1 MVIKVKNNGEWVKIP
16 YLSSDNN
23 PVIPEAPLDG
33 KQYARQNGEWTVV
46 NIPEVDFT
54 EINKKISQNT
64 AAIAANTTAIQSKVD
79 KVDGFGLSSNDYT
92 FQEKTKL
99 AGLNNYTL
107 PTASDTVKG
116 GIKVGTGLTMNGEV
130 LSATGGGMADSVEWD
145 NVLSKPK
152 FATVATSGAYNDL
165 TGRPNLATVAT
176 SGSYTDL
183 SNKPTIPTVDVT
195 KSYVDTQLATKANA
209 SNVYTKAE
217 VDSKVSS
224 VYRVKGSVASYA
236 NLPTVDVT
244 KSYVDTQLAT
254 KANASNVYTKAEV
267 DSKVSSVYR
276 VKGSVASYA
285 NLPTVD
291 VTIGDVYN
299 VNDTGANYVATS
311 TTPTWDKL
319 SETVDL
325 SGYATTAAM
334 NSALGNK
341 VDKVS
346 GKVLSTNDYTT
357 AEKNKLAGVAAN
369 ANNYSLPAATS
380 SVLGG
385 VKTSTGITNSSGTIS
400 VTYGTAA
407 GTACQGND
415 SRLSNSRPA
424 SDVSAWAKA
433 STKPTYTWTEI
444 TSKPSWI
451 GSSKPTY
458 TASEV
463 GALASGGTAVNAS
476 KVANS
481 FIFKVAGGS
490 TEGTN
495 LYTFN
500 GSAAKTINVVAGSNV
515 TLTPTAGQLS
525 ISAKDTTY
533 AVATTSVNGL
543 MSSAMV
549 TKLNGIATNANNYS
563 LPIAT
568 GSVLGGVKT
577 GSNIT
582 NSSGTISLSSGNV
595 TNALGYTPVKNES
608 GVASIRVMTQSA
620 YDALSSKSA
629 TTLYI
634 ITG

>member
-1 MVIKVKNNGEWVKIP
+1 MVIKVKYNGEWVKIP
-16 YLSSDNN
+16 YLSSDHGREL
-23 PVIPEAPLDG
+23 VEEAPKDG
-33 KQYARQNGEWTVV
+33 KQYARQNGVWSVV

-54 EINKKISQNT
+54 DVYN
-64 AAIAANTTAIQSKVD
+64 AIDTKVD
-79 KVDGFGLSSNDYT
+79 KVEGKGLSTNDYVT
-92 FQEKTKL
+92 ADKTKVTNINEVVEAATKNITATDISITLDKRNLVTNAVENIELNLPASTTALAGLMLPSDKTKL
-99 AGLNNYTL
+99 NGIAAGAEVNVNADWNATEGDAQILNK
-107 PTASDTVKG
+107 PT
-116 GIKVGTGLTMNGEV
+116 
-130 LSATGGGMADSVEWD
+130 
-145 NVLSKPK
+145 
-152 FATVATSGAYNDL
+152 
-165 TGRPNLATVAT
+165 LATVAT
-176 SGSYTDL
+176 SGSYSDL
-183 SNKPTIPTVDVT
+183 TNKPTI
-195 KSYVDTQLATKANA
+195 
-209 SNVYTKAE
+209 
-217 VDSKVSS
+217 
-224 VYRVKGSVASYA
+224 
-236 NLPTVDVT
+236 PTVDVT

-346 GKVLSTNDYTT
+346 GKSLSTNDYTT

-533 AVATTSVNGL
+533 AVATTSANGL

-563 LPIAT
+563 LPTAT

-595 TNALGYTPVKNES
+595 TSALGYTPVKNES

>member
-23 PVIPEAPLDG
+23 PIIPEAPLDG
-33 KQYARQNGEWTVV
+33 KQYVRQSGEWAVV

-54 EINKKISQNT
+54 EINQKISQNT
-64 AAIAANTTAIQSKVD
+64 AAIASNTTAIQSKVD
-79 KVDGFGLSSNDYT
+79 KVDGS
-92 FQEKTKL
+92 
-99 AGLNNYTL
+99 
-107 PTASDTVKG
+107 
-116 GIKVGTGLTMNGEV
+116 GLTMNGEV

-145 NVLSKPK
+145 NVLSKPE

-165 TGRPNLATVAT
+165 TGRPSLATVAT
-176 SGSYTDL
+176 SGSYADL

-209 SNVYTKAE
+209 K
-217 VDSKVSS
+217 
-224 VYRVKGSVASYA
+224 
-236 NLPTVDVT
+236 
-244 KSYVDTQLAT
+244 
-254 KANASNVYTKAEV
+254 
-267 DSKVSSVYR
+267 
-276 VKGSVASYA
+276 
-285 NLPTVD
+285 
-291 VTIGDVYN
+291 
-299 VNDTGANYVATS
+299 
-311 TTPTWDKL
+311 
-319 SETVDL
+319 DL

-346 GKVLSTNDYTT
+346 GKSLSTNDYTT
-357 AEKNKLAGVAAN
+357 AEKNKLAGIAAS

-533 AVATTSVNGL
+533 AVATTSANGL

-549 TKLNGIATNANNYS
+549 TKLNGVATNANNYS
-563 LPIAT
+563 LPTAT
-568 GSVLGGVKT
+568 DSVLGGVKT

-595 TNALGYTPVKNES
+595 TSALGYTPVKNES

>member
-64 AAIAANTTAIQSKVD
+64 VAIAANTTAIQSKVD

-92 FQEKTKL
+92 SQEKTKL
-99 AGLNNYTL
+99 AGLSNYTL

-116 GIKVGTGLTMNGEV
+116 GIKVGSGLTMNGEV

-145 NVLSKPK
+145 NVLSKPE
-152 FATVATSGAYNDL
+152 F
-165 TGRPNLATVAT
+165 ATVAT

-224 VYRVKGSVASYA
+224 VYRVKGSVASY
-236 NLPTVDVT
+236 
-244 KSYVDTQLAT
+244 
-254 KANASNVYTKAEV
+254 
-267 DSKVSSVYR
+267 SS
-276 VKGSVASYA
+276 
-285 NLPTVD
+285 LPTVD

-533 AVATTSVNGL
+533 AVATTSANGL

-563 LPIAT
+563 LPTAT
-568 GSVLGGVKT
+568 SSVLGGVKT

-595 TNALGYTPVKNES
+595 TSALGYTPVKNES

>member
-23 PVIPEAPLDG
+23 PIIPEAPLDG
-33 KQYARQNGEWTVV
+33 KQYARQSGEWTVV

-54 EINKKISQNT
+54 EINQKISQNT

-92 FQEKTKL
+92 SQEKTKL
-99 AGLNNYTL
+99 AGLSNYTL
-107 PTASDTVKG
+107 PTASDIVKG

-145 NVLSKPK
+145 NVLGKPK

-165 TGRPNLATVAT
+165 TGRPSLATVAT
-176 SGSYTDL
+176 SGSYADL

-195 KSYVDTQLATKANA
+195 KSYVDTQL
-209 SNVYTKAE
+209 
-217 VDSKVSS
+217 
-224 VYRVKGSVASYA
+224 
-236 NLPTVDVT
+236 
-244 KSYVDTQLAT
+244 
-254 KANASNVYTKAEV
+254 
-267 DSKVSSVYR
+267 
-276 VKGSVASYA
+276 
-285 NLPTVD
+285 
-291 VTIGDVYN
+291 
-299 VNDTGANYVATS
+299 
-311 TTPTWDKL
+311 
-319 SETVDL
+319 
-325 SGYATTAAM
+325 
-334 NSALGNK
+334 GNK

-346 GKVLSTNDYTT
+346 GKSLSTNDYTT
-357 AEKNKLAGVAAN
+357 AEKNKLAGIAAS

-463 GALASGGTAVNAS
+463 GALASGDTAVNAS

-515 TLTPTAGQLS
+515 TLTPTSGQLS

-533 AVATTSVNGL
+533 SVATTSANGL

-563 LPIAT
+563 LPTAT

-582 NSSGTISLSSGNV
+582 NSSGTISLSSSNV
-595 TNALGYTPVKNES
+595 TSALGYTPVKNES

-620 YDALSSKSA
+620 YDSLSSKSA

>member
-64 AAIAANTTAIQSKVD
+64 AAISANTTAIQSKVD
-79 KVDGFGLSSNDYT
+79 KIDGFGLSSNDYT
-92 FQEKTKL
+92 SQEKTKL
-99 AGLNNYTL
+99 AGLSNYTL

-165 TGRPNLATVAT
+165 TGRPKFATVAT

-236 NLPTVDVT
+236 NLPTV
-244 KSYVDTQLAT
+244 
-254 KANASNVYTKAEV
+254 
-267 DSKVSSVYR
+267 
-276 VKGSVASYA
+276 G
-285 NLPTVD
+285 

-346 GKVLSTNDYTT
+346 GKSLSTNDYTT
-357 AEKNKLAGVAAN
+357 AEKNKLAGIAAS

-525 ISAKDTTY
+525 ISAKNTTY
-533 AVATTSVNGL
+533 AVATTSANGL

-549 TKLNGIATNANNYS
+549 TKLNGVATNANNYS
-563 LPIAT
+563 LPTAT

-595 TNALGYTPVKNES
+595 TSALGYTPVENES

>member
-1 MVIKVKNNGEWVKIP
+1 MVIKVKYNGEWVKIP
-16 YLSSDNN
+16 YLSSDHGREL
-23 PVIPEAPLDG
+23 VEEAPKDG
-33 KQYARQNGEWTVV
+33 KQYARQNGVWSVV

-54 EINKKISQNT
+54 EVYNVIDT
-64 AAIAANTTAIQSKVD
+64 KVD
-79 KVDGFGLSSNDYT
+79 KVEGKGLSTNDYVT
-92 FQEKTKL
+92 ADKTKVTNINEVVEAATKNITATGISITLDKRNLVTNAVENIELDLPASTTALAGLMLPSDKTKL
-99 AGLNNYTL
+99 NGIAAGAEVNVNADWNATEGDALILNKPTL
-107 PTASDTVKG
+107 S
-116 GIKVGTGLTMNGEV
+116 
-130 LSATGGGMADSVEWD
+130 
-145 NVLSKPK
+145 
-152 FATVATSGAYNDL
+152 
-165 TGRPNLATVAT
+165 TVAT
-176 SGSYTDL
+176 SGSYADL

-209 SNVYTKAE
+209 SNVYTK
-217 VDSKVSS
+217 S
-224 VYRVKGSVASYA
+224 
-236 NLPTVDVT
+236 
-244 KSYVDTQLAT
+244 
-254 KANASNVYTKAEV
+254 EV

-346 GKVLSTNDYTT
+346 GKALSTNDYTT
-357 AEKNKLAGVAAN
+357 AEKNKLAGIAAN
-369 ANNYSLPAATS
+369 ANNYSLPVATS

-515 TLTPTAGQLS
+515 TLTPTSGQLS

-533 AVATTSVNGL
+533 SVATTSANGL

-563 LPIAT
+563 LPTAT
-568 GSVLGGVKT
+568 SSVLGGVKT

-595 TNALGYTPVKNES
+595 TSALGYTPVKNES

>member
-1 MVIKVKNNGEWVKIP
+1 MVIKVKYNGEWVKIP

-23 PVIPEAPLDG
+23 PIIPEAPLDG
-33 KQYARQNGEWTVV
+33 KQYARQSGEWTVV

-54 EINKKISQNT
+54 EINQKISQNT
-64 AAIAANTTAIQSKVD
+64 AAIASNTTAIQSKVD
-79 KVDGFGLSSNDYT
+79 KVDGFGLSSNDFT
-92 FQEKTKL
+92 SQEKTKL
-99 AGLNNYTL
+99 AGLSNYAL
-107 PTASDTVKG
+107 PTASDTIKG
-116 GIKVGTGLTMNGEV
+116 GIKVGSGLTMNGEV

-145 NVLSKPK
+145 NVLSKPE

-165 TGRPNLATVAT
+165 TGRPSLATVAT
-176 SGSYTDL
+176 SGSYADL

-236 NLPTVDVT
+236 NL
-244 KSYVDTQLAT
+244 
-254 KANASNVYTKAEV
+254 
-267 DSKVSSVYR
+267 
-276 VKGSVASYA
+276 
-285 NLPTVD
+285 
-291 VTIGDVYN
+291 
-299 VNDTGANYVATS
+299 
-311 TTPTWDKL
+311 
-319 SETVDL
+319 
-325 SGYATTAAM
+325 
-334 NSALGNK
+334 
-341 VDKVS
+341 
-346 GKVLSTNDYTT
+346 
-357 AEKNKLAGVAAN
+357 
-369 ANNYSLPAATS
+369 
-380 SVLGG
+380 
-385 VKTSTGITNSSGTIS
+385 
-400 VTYGTAA
+400 
-407 GTACQGND
+407 
-415 SRLSNSRPA
+415 
-424 SDVSAWAKA
+424 
-433 STKPTYTWTEI
+433 
-444 TSKPSWI
+444 PSWI

-533 AVATTSVNGL
+533 AVATTSANGL

-549 TKLNGIATNANNYS
+549 TKLNGVATNANNYS
-563 LPIAT
+563 LPTAT

-595 TNALGYTPVKNES
+595 TSALGYTPVKNES

>member
-23 PVIPEAPLDG
+23 PIIPEAPLDG
-33 KQYARQNGEWTVV
+33 KQYARQSGEWTVV

-54 EINKKISQNT
+54 EINQKISQNT

-92 FQEKTKL
+92 SQEKTKL
-99 AGLNNYTL
+99 AGLSNYTL

-165 TGRPNLATVAT
+165 TGKPNLATVAT

-224 VYRVKGSVASYA
+224 VYRVKGSV
-236 NLPTVDVT
+236 
-244 KSYVDTQLAT
+244 
-254 KANASNVYTKAEV
+254 
-267 DSKVSSVYR
+267 
-276 VKGSVASYA
+276 
-285 NLPTVD
+285 
-291 VTIGDVYN
+291 
-299 VNDTGANYVATS
+299 ANYVATS

-533 AVATTSVNGL
+533 AVATTSANGL

-549 TKLNGIATNANNYS
+549 TKLNGVATNANNYS
-563 LPIAT
+563 LPTAT

-595 TNALGYTPVKNES
+595 TSALGYTPVKNES

>member
-23 PVIPEAPLDG
+23 PIIPEAPLDG
-33 KQYARQNGEWTVV
+33 KQYARQSGEWTVV

-54 EINKKISQNT
+54 EINQKISQNT

-92 FQEKTKL
+92 SQEKTKL
-99 AGLNNYTL
+99 AGLSNYTL

-116 GIKVGTGLTMNGEV
+116 GIKVGSGLTMNGEV

-145 NVLSKPK
+145 NVLSKPE
-152 FATVATSGAYNDL
+152 FATVATSGAYDDL
-165 TGRPNLATVAT
+165 TGKPSLAKVAT

-195 KSYVDTQLATKANA
+195 
-209 SNVYTKAE
+209 
-217 VDSKVSS
+217 
-224 VYRVKGSVASYA
+224 
-236 NLPTVDVT
+236 
-244 KSYVDTQLAT
+244 
-254 KANASNVYTKAEV
+254 
-267 DSKVSSVYR
+267 
-276 VKGSVASYA
+276 
-285 NLPTVD
+285 
-291 VTIGDVYN
+291 IGDVYN
-299 VNDTGANYVATS
+299 VSDTGANYVATS

-346 GKVLSTNDYTT
+346 GKALSTNDYTT
-357 AEKNKLAGVAAN
+357 AEKNKLAGIAAS

-433 STKPTYTWTEI
+433 STKPTYAWTEI

-533 AVATTSVNGL
+533 AVATTSANGL

-563 LPIAT
+563 LPTAT

-595 TNALGYTPVKNES
+595 TSALGYTPVKNES

>member
-1 MVIKVKNNGEWVKIP
+1 MVIKVKYNGEWVKIP
-16 YLSSDNN
+16 YLSSDHGQEL
-23 PVIPEAPLDG
+23 VEEAPKDN
-33 KQYARQNGEWTVV
+33 KQYARQDGTWTVV

-64 AAIAANTTAIQSKVD
+64 AAISANTTAIQSKVD

-92 FQEKTKL
+92 SQEKTKL
-99 AGLNNYTL
+99 AGLSNYTL

-145 NVLSKPK
+145 NVLSKPE
-152 FATVATSGAYNDL
+152 F
-165 TGRPNLATVAT
+165 ATVAT

-224 VYRVKGSVASYA
+224 VYRVKGSVASY
-236 NLPTVDVT
+236 
-244 KSYVDTQLAT
+244 
-254 KANASNVYTKAEV
+254 
-267 DSKVSSVYR
+267 SS
-276 VKGSVASYA
+276 
-285 NLPTVD
+285 LPTVD

-533 AVATTSVNGL
+533 AVATTSANGL

-563 LPIAT
+563 LPTAT
-568 GSVLGGVKT
+568 SSVLGGVKT

-595 TNALGYTPVKNES
+595 TSALGYTPVKNES

>member
-33 KQYARQNGEWTVV
+33 KQYVRQSGEWTVV

-92 FQEKTKL
+92 SQEKTKL
-99 AGLNNYTL
+99 AGLSNYTL

-116 GIKVGTGLTMNGEV
+116 GIKVGSGLTMNGEV

-145 NVLSKPK
+145 NVLSKPE

-165 TGRPNLATVAT
+165 TGKPNLATVAT

-224 VYRVKGSVASYA
+224 VYRV
-236 NLPTVDVT
+236 
-244 KSYVDTQLAT
+244 
-254 KANASNVYTKAEV
+254 
-267 DSKVSSVYR
+267 
-276 VKGSVASYA
+276 
-285 NLPTVD
+285 
-291 VTIGDVYN
+291 I
-299 VNDTGANYVATS
+299 
-311 TTPTWDKL
+311 
-319 SETVDL
+319 
-325 SGYATTAAM
+325 
-334 NSALGNK
+334 
-341 VDKVS
+341 
-346 GKVLSTNDYTT
+346 
-357 AEKNKLAGVAAN
+357 
-369 ANNYSLPAATS
+369 
-380 SVLGG
+380 GG

-533 AVATTSVNGL
+533 AVATTSANGL

-563 LPIAT
+563 LPTAT
-568 GSVLGGVKT
+568 SSVLGGVKT

-595 TNALGYTPVKNES
+595 TSALGYTPVKNES

>member
-64 AAIAANTTAIQSKVD
+64 AAISANTTAIQSKVD

-92 FQEKTKL
+92 SQEKTKL
-99 AGLNNYTL
+99 AGLSNYTL

-116 GIKVGTGLTMNGEV
+116 GIKVGSGLTMNGEV

-145 NVLSKPK
+145 NVLSKPE

-165 TGRPNLATVAT
+165 TGKPNLATVAT

-224 VYRVKGSVASYA
+224 VYRV
-236 NLPTVDVT
+236 
-244 KSYVDTQLAT
+244 
-254 KANASNVYTKAEV
+254 
-267 DSKVSSVYR
+267 
-276 VKGSVASYA
+276 
-285 NLPTVD
+285 
-291 VTIGDVYN
+291 IGDVYN

-341 VDKVS
+341 VDKIS
-346 GKVLSTNDYTT
+346 GKSLSTNDYTT
-357 AEKNKLAGVAAN
+357 AEKNKLAGIAAS

-533 AVATTSVNGL
+533 AVATTSANGL

-549 TKLNGIATNANNYS
+549 TKLNGVATNANNYS
-563 LPIAT
+563 LPTAT

>member
-64 AAIAANTTAIQSKVD
+64 AAISANTTAIQSKVD

-92 FQEKTKL
+92 SQEKTKL
-99 AGLNNYTL
+99 AGLSNYTL

-145 NVLSKPK
+145 NVLSKPE

-165 TGRPNLATVAT
+165 TGKPNLATVAT

-224 VYRVKGSVASYA
+224 VYRVKGSVASY
-236 NLPTVDVT
+236 
-244 KSYVDTQLAT
+244 
-254 KANASNVYTKAEV
+254 
-267 DSKVSSVYR
+267 SS
-276 VKGSVASYA
+276 
-285 NLPTVD
+285 LPTVD

-533 AVATTSVNGL
+533 AVATTSANGL

-563 LPIAT
+563 LPTAT
-568 GSVLGGVKT
+568 SSVLGGVKT

-595 TNALGYTPVKNES
+595 TSALGYTPVENES

>member
-23 PVIPEAPLDG
+23 PVIPETPLDG

-92 FQEKTKL
+92 SQEKTKL

-145 NVLSKPK
+145 NVLSKPE

-165 TGRPNLATVAT
+165 SGKPSLSTVAT
-176 SGSYTDL
+176 SGSYNDL

-209 SNVYTKAE
+209 SNVYTKSE

-236 NLPTVDVT
+236 NLPTT
-244 KSYVDTQLAT
+244 
-254 KANASNVYTKAEV
+254 NVQ
-267 DSKVSSVYR
+267 
-276 VKGSVASYA
+276 
-285 NLPTVD
+285 
-291 VTIGDVYN
+291 IGDVYN
-299 VNDTGANYVATS
+299 VTDTGANYVATA

-334 NSALGNK
+334 NTALGNK

-346 GKVLSTNDYTT
+346 GKGLSTNDYTT
-357 AEKNKLAGVAAN
+357 AEKDKLAGIATG
-369 ANNYSLPAATS
+369 ANNYSLPVATA

-400 VTYGTAA
+400 VAYGSAA

-500 GSAAKTINVVAGSNV
+500 GSAAKTINVVAGSNI
-515 TLTPTAGQLS
+515 TLTPTSGQLS

-533 AVATTSVNGL
+533 GIASASANGL
-543 MSSAMV
+543 MSSTV
-549 TKLNGIATNANNYS
+549 YNNLNTQLYVCGYFGQSQAPDYYTIDYKFINPT
-563 LPIAT
+563 T
-568 GSVLGGVKT
+568 G
-577 GSNIT
+577 
-582 NSSGTISLSSGNV
+582 
-595 TNALGYTPVKNES
+595 
-608 GVASIRVMTQSA
+608 
-620 YDALSSKSA
+620 D
-629 TTLYI
+629 I
-634 ITG
+634 IPE

>member
-1 MVIKVKNNGEWVKIP
+1 MVIKVKYNGEWVKIP
-16 YLSSDNN
+16 YLSSDHGQEL
-23 PVIPEAPLDG
+23 VEEAPKDG
-33 KQYARQNGEWTVV
+33 KQYARQNGVWSVV

-54 EINKKISQNT
+54 EVYN
-64 AAIAANTTAIQSKVD
+64 AIDTKVD
-79 KVDGFGLSSNDYT
+79 KVEGKSLSTNDYVT
-92 FQEKTKL
+92 ADKTKVTNINEVIEAATKNITATDISITLDKRNLVTNVVENIELNLPASTTALAGLMLPSDKTKL
-99 AGLNNYTL
+99 NGIAAGAEVNVNADWNATEGDAFILNK
-107 PTASDTVKG
+107 PT
-116 GIKVGTGLTMNGEV
+116 
-130 LSATGGGMADSVEWD
+130 
-145 NVLSKPK
+145 
-152 FATVATSGAYNDL
+152 
-165 TGRPNLATVAT
+165 LATVAT
-176 SGSYTDL
+176 SGSYNDL
-183 SNKPTIPTVDVT
+183 TNKPTIPTVDVN
-195 KSYVDTQLATKANA
+195 KKYVDDKLATKANA

-224 VYRVKGSVASYA
+224 VYRVKGSVASY
-236 NLPTVDVT
+236 
-244 KSYVDTQLAT
+244 
-254 KANASNVYTKAEV
+254 
-267 DSKVSSVYR
+267 SS
-276 VKGSVASYA
+276 
-285 NLPTVD
+285 LPTVD

-533 AVATTSVNGL
+533 AVATTSANGL

-563 LPIAT
+563 LPTAT
-568 GSVLGGVKT
+568 SSVLGGVKT

-595 TNALGYTPVKNES
+595 TSALGYTPVKNES

>member
-64 AAIAANTTAIQSKVD
+64 AAISANTTAIQSKVD

-92 FQEKTKL
+92 SQEKTKL
-99 AGLNNYTL
+99 AGLSNYTL

-145 NVLSKPK
+145 NVLSKPE

-165 TGRPNLATVAT
+165 TGKPNLATVAT

-224 VYRVKGSVASYA
+224 VYRVKGSVASY
-236 NLPTVDVT
+236 
-244 KSYVDTQLAT
+244 
-254 KANASNVYTKAEV
+254 
-267 DSKVSSVYR
+267 SS
-276 VKGSVASYA
+276 
-285 NLPTVD
+285 LPTVD

-311 TTPTWDKL
+311 TTPT
-319 SETVDL
+319 
-325 SGYATTAAM
+325 
-334 NSALGNK
+334 
-341 VDKVS
+341 
-346 GKVLSTNDYTT
+346 
-357 AEKNKLAGVAAN
+357 
-369 ANNYSLPAATS
+369 
-380 SVLGG
+380 
-385 VKTSTGITNSSGTIS
+385 
-400 VTYGTAA
+400 
-407 GTACQGND
+407 
-415 SRLSNSRPA
+415 
-424 SDVSAWAKA
+424 
-433 STKPTYTWTEI
+433 
-444 TSKPSWI
+444 
-451 GSSKPTY
+451 
-458 TASEV
+458 
-463 GALASGGTAVNAS
+463 GGTAVNAS

-533 AVATTSVNGL
+533 AVATTSANGL

-563 LPIAT
+563 LPTAT
-568 GSVLGGVKT
+568 SSVLGGVKT

-595 TNALGYTPVKNES
+595 TSALGYTPVKNES